1 MKTVSRSCL
10 LALGLLLAPSLV
22 AGPAAAQNYPSR
34 RITLV
39 VPYTPGS
46 GFDIVARTA
55 GQKLSEHWGQPV
67 IVDNKPGAS
76 GTLGTEVVASAAP
89 DGYTLLVSGGP
100 HTVYSG
106 LMKNL
111 RFDPIN
117 GFTPLGVLAISTVGL
132 VVNPDVLPV
141 KTVPELIAAV
151 KAKPGFYNY
160 SSPGVGTLQQLGME
174 LFAQELGLK
183 VQHIPYRGAAGAL
196 TDLIN
201 GQVQFTYLPVNSALP
216 QVQAGKLRM
225 LAVAS
230 TKRWPLTP
238 DVPTLGEAG
247 YPSLD
252 FDLWFGFLGPKGL
265 PPAIVEKWDAELRQI
280 GTMADVKESLFKQG
294 LAPTFMSSA
303 DTGALIRKESAR
315 WQGVI
320 QKAGIQPE

>member
-1 MKTVSRSCL
+1 M
-10 LALGLLLAPSLV
+10 
-22 AGPAAAQNYPSR
+22 
-34 RITLV
+34 
-39 VPYTPGS
+39 PYTAGS
-46 GFDIVARTA
+46 GFDVTARLA

-117 GFTPLGVLAISTVGL
+117 DFTPLGVLRR
-132 VVNPDVLPV
+132 
-141 KTVPELIAAV
+141 
-151 KAKPGFYNY
+151 
-160 SSPGVGTLQQLGME
+160 
-174 LFAQELGLK
+174 
-183 VQHIPYRGAAGAL
+183 QHGRARGESRGAAGQDRPRADRRSQGEAGL
-196 TDLIN
+196 LQLLIARRRHAAAARHGAVRAGAWPQGAAHPLSRGRAGAITDLIN

-230 TKRWPLTP
+230 TKRWPLAP
-238 DVPTLGEAG
+238 DVPTLGEVG

-252 FDLWFGFLGPKGL
+252 FDLWFGFMGPKGL
-265 PPAIVEKWDAELRQI
+265 PPAIVQKWNDELAQI
-280 GTMADVKESLFKQG
+280 GAMADVKDGPVQ
-294 LAPTFMSSA
+294 A
-303 DTGALIRKESAR
+303 GAGRRRS
-315 WQGVI
+315 
-320 QKAGIQPE
+320 